1 MYTNDATRVNINRKT
16 LDRLTSKNFRSK
28 PVKQSDQ
35 SQRCSNKPD
44 KSFPVLRAVF
54 LRMLKIANTEIYQ
67 SESNN
72 TLQQRS

>member
-1 MYTNDATRVNINRKT
+1 MYTNDKTLVDIYRKT

-44 KSFPVLRAVF
+44 KSFHVLRAVF
-54 LRMLKIANTEIYQ
+54 LRTLKIANTEIYQ
-67 SESNN
+67 KANQTKYFS
-72 TLQQRS
+72 R